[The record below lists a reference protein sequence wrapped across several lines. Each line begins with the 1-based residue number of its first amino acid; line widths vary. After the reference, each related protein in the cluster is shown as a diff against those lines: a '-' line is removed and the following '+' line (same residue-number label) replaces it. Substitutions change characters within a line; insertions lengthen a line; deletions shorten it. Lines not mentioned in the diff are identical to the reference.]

1 MQTEVLNVTG
11 MTSED
16 CTDAVMRAI
25 KTIDGVSNVS
35 VSFPQS
41 RAIVQFDEEL
51 TAPQELQAVLTKA
64 GYGVKKVALE
74 EQSCGGC
81 CGKCG
86 G

>member
-1 MQTEVLNVTG
+1 MQTEILNVTG

-16 CTDAVMRAI
+16 CTEVVMRAI
-25 KTIDGVSNVS
+25 KSIDGVSNVS
-35 VSFPQS
+35 VSYPQS
-41 RAIVQFDEEL
+41 RAIVQYDEDQ
-51 TAPQELQAVLTKA
+51 TAAKEMQAVLAKA

-86 G
+86 